1 MKPVESYSAINT
13 RLDRPVPNE
22 VAPKK
27 TPATSDSNRSKETDS
42 TSTTASQ
49 LAAVKPPFDDQ
60 KVSEIR
66 DKLANGNYSVDTDA
80 LAKKMLEVGVLGVE
94 TKK

>member
-13 RLDRPVPNE
+13 RMDRPAPNE
-22 VAPKK
+22 VTAKK
-27 TPATSDSNRSKETDS
+27 PEAASNSNRPAETQA

-49 LAAVKPPFDDQ
+49 LAAEKPPFDAQ

-66 DKLANGNYSVDTDA
+66 RQLASGNFSVDTDA
-80 LAKKMLEVGVLGVE
+80 LAGKMLEVGVLGVE